1 MNAMEP
7 QSPLYLTIRLALRA
21 QNAGLF
27 VSRGGAMHPT
37 RVIESHELIFVKQGE
52 MAMWEDDHVFHL
64 VAGDTLHL
72 WPGRRH
78 GGTQA
83 MPPDLKFYWIH
94 FEIADNV
101 LPDQAAGSGALSSM
115 ISLPQTNRTLRPE
128 KLEQLF
134 LMFLDDQVTG
144 NLQPA
149 EANLLLTLILVEASH
164 PAENSSVELDTVRM
178 VATWAHTYIKL
189 NYDSPITAGK
199 VANAIGYNADYV
211 ERTYHQVYKCTLTDA
226 IHQRRI
232 HVACQYLL
240 DTQNTVEQIA
250 FKCGFSDP
258 DYFRRIFR
266 RYIQMSPRMY
276 RKEYARIHVNTH

>member
-1 MNAMEP
+1 MET
-7 QSPLYLTIRLALRA
+7 QTSLHLTIPLALKA

-37 RVIESHELIFVKQGE
+37 RVIASHELIFIKQGE
-52 MAMWEDDHVFHL
+52 LVMWEDDLVFCL
-64 VAGDTLHL
+64 AAGDILHL

-78 GGTQA
+78 GSTQA
-83 MPPDLKFYWIH
+83 MPLGLKFYWIH
-94 FEIADNV
+94 FEIEDNV
-101 LPDQAAGSGALSSM
+101 LASHAGDSQAFSSILSM
-115 ISLPQTNRTLRPE
+115 PQTNRTVRPE

-134 LMFLDDQVTG
+134 LIFLEDQVAG
-144 NLQPA
+144 NLQPCA
-149 EANLLLTLILVEASH
+149 ANLLLTLMLVESSH
-164 PAENSSVELDTVRM
+164 PAENSSVELDTVRT